1 MGARLWDLACRF
13 LRRIIL
19 YGVGNFT
26 FCLLHTFTFSLRV
39 TGIKR
44 CAVPQLSEETLNFSL
59 HHENFQKSRSFL
71 LHDQSDELISHLS
84 IFENFL
90 SHNQGSLGYKD
101 YIYALRS
108 VLLTGILQLFI
119 PVTRKVII
127 PVTRRAKGY
136 TRFVGR
142 NRFRSG
148 SGFDQ
153 DD

>member
-1 MGARLWDLACRF
+1 MLKNTEGSKNTEAIICFQPIFFIYTLWGRKCF
-13 LRRIIL
+13 LPPVPHFRTNPL
-19 YGVGNFT
+19 PVTYFPTNLVYP
-26 FCLLHTFTFSLRV
+26 FSLRV

-71 LHDQSDELISHLS
+71 LHDQSDDLISQLS

-108 VLLTGILQLFI
+108 RYLLIILQLLCF
-119 PVTRKVII
+119 
-127 PVTRRAKGY
+127 Y
-136 TRFVGR
+136 TRY
-142 NRFRSG
+142 S
-148 SGFDQ
+148 
-153 DD
+153 

>member
-1 MGARLWDLACRF
+1 MPNLNILALIVSAISAFTRTDRQTDMARSTRLV
-13 LRRIIL
+13 IL
-19 YGVGNFT
+19 IKNIYT
-26 FCLLHTFTFSLRV
+26 FVTYFPTNLVYPFSLRV

-71 LHDQSDELISHLS
+71 LHDQSDDLISQLS

-108 VLLTGILQLFI
+108 SF
-119 PVTRKVII
+119 
-127 PVTRRAKGY
+127 Y
-136 TRFVGR
+136 TRY
-142 NRFRSG
+142 S
-148 SGFDQ
+148 
-153 DD
+153 